1 MRTFVFSLS
10 IIGILLF
17 AGGCRREDHTIR
29 LKFSSEKE
37 MPGYKIA
44 LKDLCDSLP
53 ADWTNYNYAVLE
65 LKCSTSQRVFVG
77 FTTRTGYN
85 ELRLIFYATN
95 GWLRCALP
103 LSYFRDLPSGAFD
116 LAATYNHKRP
126 LSFINIEHGERHPL
140 VGVDSIG
147 FRLHNPIN
155 NPTVEIRS
163 FALSVNDP
171 GDQYLE
177 NRPAVDQFGQW
188 ALGEFDG
195 KAHSEEELQEAW
207 ERENEA
213 LATAAPYPVSKY
225 GGDLSRKVK
234 ATGFFRTEKINGKW
248 WFVDPEGYLF
258 LSLGANC
265 MRAGGGFVSSIV
277 PGIYEENMPEGF
289 VMPQQSRFPKFI
301 PYGLWNLY
309 RRWGEKSLDKAN
321 QMVMDRMD
329 NWGLNTIGNWSD
341 RNLIALHRKPFML
354 MLRKLGVEDGILG
367 LPDVYEKDF
376 VKKNREAV
384 KAVAAQYKDDPML
397 IGYFFG
403 NEPTWSHNEMRL
415 CDLILEEK
423 DTRPL
428 KIAFKKFIEGN
439 DTPRRRKEFVYRT
452 FRKYLEITTESLK
465 AADPN
470 HLSLGIRFGSGI
482 PSEEVLEACKDYF
495 DVYSF
500 NKYGLIPDMKD
511 IDYIAGKIDLPMI
524 IGEYHFGTVDRGLG
538 MSLVQ
543 LNSQEERGIAYRHY
557 TEQAFSHPSIVGT
570 SYFQWND
577 QEILGRMDGEN
588 YNIGLVDVTDRPYPH
603 MVNAIQSVARNYYPV
618 HAGERTPYCH
628 LLTRAAIAG
637 DFPDKWE

>member
-1 MRTFVFSLS
+1 MRTFVFLLS
-10 IIGILLF
+10 MMGILLF
-17 AGGCRREDHTIR
+17 TGGCRNKENVIK

-53 ADWTNYNYAVLE
+53 TDWSNYNYAVLE
-65 LKCSTSQRVFVG
+65 LKCSTSQRVFIG
-77 FTTRTGYN
+77 FTTQTGYN

-126 LSFINIEHGERHPL
+126 LSFINLEHGERHPL
-140 VGVDSIG
+140 AGVDSIG

-155 NPTVEIRS
+155 NPTIEIRS

-177 NRPAVDQFGQW
+177 NKPAVDQFGQW

-195 KAHSEEELQEAW
+195 KIHSTEELQSDWRKEDI
-207 ERENEA
+207 A
-213 LATAAPYPVSKY
+213 LTSPTPYPVSKY

-234 ATGFFRTEKINGKW
+234 GTGFFRTEKVDGKW

-309 RRWGEKSLDKAN
+309 RRWGENASEKAN
-321 QMVMDRMD
+321 QMVIDRMN

-341 RNLIALHRKPFML
+341 KNLIALDKKPFMI

-376 VKKNREAV
+376 VKKNQEAV
-384 KAVAAQYKDDPML
+384 KAVAGQYKNDPML

-403 NEPTWSHNEMRL
+403 NEPTWSHHEMRL
-415 CDLILEEK
+415 CDLILQEK

-428 KIAFKKFIEGN
+428 KMALKK
-439 DTPRRRKEFVYRT
+439 YR
-452 FRKYLEITTESLK
+452 
-465 AADPN
+465 
-470 HLSLGIRFGSGI
+470 G
-482 PSEEVLEACKDYF
+482 VL
-495 DVYSF
+495 
-500 NKYGLIPDMKD
+500 
-511 IDYIAGKIDLPMI
+511 
-524 IGEYHFGTVDRGLG
+524 
-538 MSLVQ
+538 
-543 LNSQEERGIAYRHY
+543 
-557 TEQAFSHPSIVGT
+557 
-570 SYFQWND
+570 
-577 QEILGRMDGEN
+577 
-588 YNIGLVDVTDRPYPH
+588 
-603 MVNAIQSVARNYYPV
+603 
-618 HAGERTPYCH
+618 
-628 LLTRAAIAG
+628 
-637 DFPDKWE
+637 